1 MTTEIEKDED
11 ILDKL
16 AILDDESKDL
26 LRYVEEVNI
35 SFNNCYEAVDGLLTA
50 SVRIEKTFLL
60 L

>member
-1 MTTEIEKDED
+1 MTTEMEKDED

-35 SFNNCYEAVDGLLTA
+35 SFNNS

-60 L
+60 YKEILEYLKNK

>member
-1 MTTEIEKDED
+1 MTTEMEKDED

-35 SFNNCYEAVDGLLTA
+35 SFNNS

-60 L
+60 YKEILEYLKSK